1 MKLIRLVSM
10 TLFVS
15 ALAVCWLLPAGT
27 QVVHAQLNDLFK
39 PLRELQD
46 RDVEPAQLLSSFLER
61 SKYTPEELEA
71 IERIQIPIKME
82 MEYGQQSVEKFR
94 DELKRQ
100 RIKIVRRNQD
110 VAYVQRL
117 VDTLH
122 PLMDRAKQYK
132 KLQVF
137 VVESPEV
144 MAWAY
149 PGGTIFVYEGLL
161 NFAPSEAALVAVL
174 GHELSHIDR
183 GHQLFDLKRTQ
194 RIKQT
199 LNPASFSM
207 QQLMSNQQFFL
218 KSIARPFRPEEE
230 LLADLDGARWAF
242 QLGYDPR
249 EMAALFQR
257 MQQRQQQKNGQNPWM
272 GLAAMSFLQTHPAS
286 DVRFQKI
293 SLASDELID
302 AHPGRPLYRGIKNVR
317 QRETRLQK
325 EHRDEMVGQ

>member
-1 MKLIRLVSM
+1 MM
-10 TLFVS
+10 FTS
-15 ALAVCWLLPAGT
+15 ALVVFWLLPTGT

-39 PLRELQD
+39 PLRELPD
-46 RDVEPAQLLSSFLER
+46 RDIEPAQFMSSFLER
-61 SKYTPEELEA
+61 SEYTREELEA

-100 RIKIVRRNQD
+100 RIKIVRRNED
-110 VAYVQRL
+110 VVYVQRL

-122 PLMDRAKQYK
+122 PLMNRAKQYK

-137 VVESPEV
+137 VVKSPEV

-161 NFAPSEAALVAVL
+161 NFVPSEAALVAVL

-183 GHQLFDLKRTQ
+183 GHQLFDLKRAQ
-194 RIKQT
+194 LIRQT
-199 LNPASFSM
+199 LNPASFSL
-207 QQLMSNQQFFL
+207 QQLMSNQPFLL
-218 KSIARPFRPEEE
+218 KSITRPFRPEEE

-249 EMAALFQR
+249 EMAALFLR
-257 MQQRQQQKNGQNPWM
+257 MQQRQQRQKPKKWQNPWM
-272 GLAAMSFLQTHPAS
+272 GLADMSFLQTHPAS
-286 DVRFQKI
+286 AVRIQKI
-293 SLASDELID
+293 SHASDELID
-302 AHPGRPLYRGIKNVR
+302 AQPDRPLYRGIKNVR

-325 EHRDEMVGQ
+325 EHQDEFVGQ

>member
-1 MKLIRLVSM
+1 M
-10 TLFVS
+10 
-15 ALAVCWLLPAGT
+15 
-27 QVVHAQLNDLFK
+27 
-39 PLRELQD
+39 
-46 RDVEPAQLLSSFLER
+46 
-61 SKYTPEELEA
+61 
-71 IERIQIPIKME
+71 
-82 MEYGQQSVEKFR
+82 
-94 DELKRQ
+94 
-100 RIKIVRRNQD
+100 
-110 VAYVQRL
+110 
-117 VDTLH
+117 
-122 PLMDRAKQYK
+122 
-132 KLQVF
+132 
-137 VVESPEV
+137 
-144 MAWAY
+144 
-149 PGGTIFVYEGLL
+149 

-199 LNPASFSM
+199 LNPASFSL
-207 QQLMSNQQFFL
+207 QQLMSNQQFLL

-302 AHPGRPLYRGIKNVR
+302 AHPDRPLYRGIKNVR